1 MPIAALLSWVMTAAG
16 GLYLLTI
23 WLIEYDREFQSVAAT
38 RLPVPVISTHALLA
52 IIGMGVW
59 AVYLLTNSNSLTFA
73 AAGILVVVA
82 ILGLTMAA
90 RWIKVYRAYSTRGRR
105 ARVPATVAVGAGGGG
120 YGIRSDGRAAIPPER
135 HFPVPV
141 VIIHGVFATATIV
154 LVLMTALTKI

>member
-1 MPIAALLSWVMTAAG
+1 MPIAAMLSWVMTAAG

-59 AVYLLTNSNSLTFA
+59 AVYLLTDSDSLTFA
-73 AAGILVVVA
+73 AAGILIVVA

-105 ARVPATVAVGAGGGG
+105 ARVPAAVAVGAGGG
-120 YGIRSDGRAAIPPER
+120 YGDRSDGRAAIPPER

>member
-1 MPIAALLSWVMTAAG
+1 MPVVALLSWVMTASG

-38 RLPVPVISTHALLA
+38 RLPVPVISMHARLA

-59 AVYLLTNSNSLTFA
+59 AVYLLTDSDSLTFA
-73 AAGILVVVA
+73 AAGILIVVA

-105 ARVPATVAVGAGGGG
+105 ARVPAAVPVGVGGG
-120 YGIRSDGRAAIPPER
+120 YGAHAVGRAAIPPER

-154 LVLMTALTKI
+154 MVLMIALTKV

>member
-1 MPIAALLSWVMTAAG
+1 MPVAALLSWVMTAGG

-59 AVYLLTNSNSLTFA
+59 TVYLLTDSDSLTFA
-73 AAGILVVVA
+73 AAGILIVVA

-105 ARVPATVAVGAGGGG
+105 ARVPAAVPVGVGGG
-120 YGIRSDGRAAIPPER
+120 YGARSGGRAAIPPER

-154 LVLMTALTKI
+154 LVLMVALTKV